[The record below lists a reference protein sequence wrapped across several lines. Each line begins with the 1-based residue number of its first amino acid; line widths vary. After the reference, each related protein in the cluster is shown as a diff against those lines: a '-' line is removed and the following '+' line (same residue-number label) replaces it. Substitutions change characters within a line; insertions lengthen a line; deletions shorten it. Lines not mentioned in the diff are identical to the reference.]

1 MSSIGVAVIGADPT
15 GRGFGARAHVPAV
28 LALSELQL
36 AAVCTSREETARAAA
51 ARWGAPRGYAD
62 YLDAVADERVELV
75 TVAVRVARHLEVVEA
90 ALAAGKSVYCEWPL
104 ALDSDEALVLARSAE
119 ARDAAVA
126 VGTQGR
132 FAPAVAAA
140 RRILERGDI
149 GRVLSFQASQL
160 LPRFAVE
167 SGRAWLAREDEGS
180 GALHVATAHV
190 TDTIRFLL
198 GPISSICGTRATL
211 KPDDTFADTGASFT
225 WTASDTV
232 AYVAR
237 LSSGAVG
244 AAHVANTATP
254 AVGFSL
260 RILGDEGQLLLVAP
274 GYVSYTPARLLR
286 ARGLESEFE
295 EVAFE
300 QTTGIGV
307 EASDPAFNVALAL
320 RALVT
325 EDRAFRPDFDDAV
338 ALHRLLEAVARSS
351 DEGVWITV

>member
-1 MSSIGVAVIGADPT
+1 MTVGVAVVGADPT
-15 GRGFGARAHVPAV
+15 GRGFGARAHLPAV
-28 LALSELQL
+28 LALSELHL
-36 AAVCTSREETARAAA
+36 AAVCTSHEETARAAA
-51 ARWGAPRGYAD
+51 ERWGAPRGYAN
-62 YLDAVADERVELV
+62 YVDAVADDRVELV

-104 ALDSDEALVLARSAE
+104 ALDSNEAAVLARSAA
-119 ARDAAVA
+119 ARGAAVA

-132 FAPAVAAA
+132 FAPAVAVA
-140 RRILERGDI
+140 RQILERGDI

-160 LPRFAVE
+160 LPRFPVE
-167 SGRAWLAREDEGS
+167 SRRAWLAREDEGS

-211 KPDDTFADTGASFT
+211 VPDDKFADTGASFT

-244 AAHVANTATP
+244 VAHVTNTATP

-260 RILGDEGQLLLVAP
+260 RILGDEGQLLIAAP

-295 EVAFE
+295 EVPVEETA
-300 QTTGIGV
+300 GV
-307 EASDPAFNVALAL
+307 RLEPSDPALNVALAL

-325 EDRAFRPDFDDAV
+325 EGQAFRPDFDDAV

-351 DEGVWITV
+351 DEGVWITL